1 MSDVSESVFDF
12 ATAEF
17 FGGMRGDC
25 VLVLDTRGGAWNRFD
40 RGRWTMTFSA
50 LLSIAARRL
59 RASRVRARQ
68 LQGRAKRKGL
78 QERT

>member
-50 LLSIAARRL
+50 LLSIVVRCL
-59 RASRVRARQ
+59 RPSRVRARQ
-68 LQGRAKRKGL
+68 LQGRAKRKEL